1 MGLVARLRGDER
13 RLVLAS
19 ISKEAETA
27 KAEDHHDPRRRL
39 GDGRNVNRIEQRV
52 LCRVRARD
60 EVEVQRIASRGGCAE
75 RIAVC
80 APSSDRHVLTATV
93 IRQRENV

>member
-27 KAEDHHDPRRRL
+27 KAEDHHDRL
-39 GDGRNVNRIEQRV
+39 GDGRNVDRIEQRV

-60 EVEVQRIASRGGCAE
+60 EVEVQRIS
-75 RIAVC
+75 
-80 APSSDRHVLTATV
+80 
-93 IRQRENV
+93 